1 MKHGDSRAFSNRV
14 FSNKHDASRVF
25 YRNALGNRQ
34 FHSIT
39 QPALPDFIQ
48 PGHKIVM
55 FDAVCKLCTGWS
67 RFLIRHD
74 VLEKFKLCSVQSP
87 QGQAI
92 LKSLGMPTDHFD
104 TMLLI
109 EGHQVYERSDAL
121 LRIMQQ
127 LPFPFSVLAA
137 GRIIPKAWRD
147 WTYDQVASRRYT
159 LFGQHAQCM
168 APTPQIRKR
177 FLDHAI

>member
-1 MKHGDSRAFSNRV
+1 M
-14 FSNKHDASRVF
+14 
-25 YRNALGNRQ
+25 
-34 FHSIT
+34 
-39 QPALPDFIQ
+39 
-48 PGHKIVM
+48 
-55 FDAVCKLCTGWS
+55 
-67 RFLIRHD
+67 IRHD

>member
-1 MKHGDSRAFSNRV
+1 MRHGDSRVLNNSV
-14 FSNKHDASRVF
+14 ISV
-25 YRNALGNRQ
+25 Q
-34 FHSIT
+34 FHYIT

-48 PGHKIVM
+48 PNDKIVL

-74 VLEKFKLCSVQSP
+74 TLEKFKLCSVQSSA
-87 QGQAI
+87 GQAI
-92 LKSLGMPTDHFD
+92 LTSLGMPTAHFD

-127 LPFPFSVLAA
+127 LPFPFPILTA
-137 GRIIPKAWRD
+137 GRVIPGTWRD
-147 WTYDQVASRRYT
+147 WLYDQVASRRYT
-159 LFGQHAQCM
+159 LFGQHAQCVM
-168 APTPQIRKR
+168 PAPEIRNR
-177 FLDHAI
+177 FLDDVI

>member
-1 MKHGDSRAFSNRV
+1 MKHGDSRV
-14 FSNKHDASRVF
+14 FN
-25 YRNALGNRQ
+25 NPMINLQ
-34 FHSIT
+34 FHYIT

-48 PGHKIVM
+48 PDDKIVM

-74 VLEKFKLCSVQSP
+74 TLEKFKLCSVQSP

-92 LKSLGMPTDHFD
+92 LTSLGMPTDHFD

-109 EGHQVYERSDAL
+109 EGHHVYERSDAL

-127 LPFPFSVLAA
+127 LPFPFTVLAA
-137 GRIIPKAWRD
+137 GRVIPRAWRD
-147 WTYDQVASRRYT
+147 WAYDHAATRRYK

-168 APTPQIRKR
+168 VPTAEIRKR
-177 FLDHAI
+177 FLDDAI

>member
-1 MKHGDSRAFSNRV
+1 MINW
-14 FSNKHDASRVF
+14 
-25 YRNALGNRQ
+25 Q
-34 FHSIT
+34 FHYIT
-39 QPALPDFIQ
+39 QPVLPDFIQ
-48 PGHKIVM
+48 PDNKIVM

-74 VLEKFKLCSVQSP
+74 TLEKFKLCSVQSP

-92 LKSLGMPTDHFD
+92 LTSLGMPTDHFD

-109 EGHQVYERSDAL
+109 EGHQVYERSDAV

-127 LPFPFSVLAA
+127 LPFPFTVLAA
-137 GRIIPKAWRD
+137 GRVIPRAWRD
-147 WTYDQVASRRYT
+147 WAYDHVATRRYK
-159 LFGQHAQCM
+159 LFGQHPQCLL
-168 APTPQIRKR
+168 PTAKIRKR